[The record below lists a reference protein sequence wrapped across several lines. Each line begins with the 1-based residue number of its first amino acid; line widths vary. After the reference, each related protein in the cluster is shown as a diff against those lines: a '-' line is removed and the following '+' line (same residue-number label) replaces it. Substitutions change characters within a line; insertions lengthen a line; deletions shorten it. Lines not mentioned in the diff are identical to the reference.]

1 MKTLASEII
10 KGRRLT
16 SHDDLSFF
24 QTADLTALCEGADEI
39 RRALCGTKAD
49 LCTIINGRSG
59 RCSEDC
65 RFCAQSASHHSPCE
79 TYSFLSSRSIL
90 ENCGRV
96 HACGVDRFS
105 IVTAGRS
112 LKGADLESAVSA
124 YADMHQK
131 YPGMLLCASHGL
143 LSGDDLKRLK
153 EAGVTTYHCNLETS
167 ERFFPQ
173 ICTTHTYADKLE
185 TINLAKAAGLK
196 VCSGGI
202 LGMGEEFEDRILLAL
217 KLSELEI
224 SSIPVNFLIPI
235 PGTPLAHV
243 PPMKQP
249 DILRAAALFRY
260 LNPTA
265 FVRIAAGRNYFPGGG
280 QELFQA
286 GANAAITGDMLTT
299 TGSNTQQDRSMLENI
314 GFRLKQQQN

>member
-24 QTADLTALCEGADEI
+24 ESAGLTALCEGADEI

-65 RFCAQSASHHSPCE
+65 RFCAQSASHHSSCE
-79 TYSFLSSRSIL
+79 TYPFLKKYTFV

-96 HACGVDRFS
+96 HASGVDRFS

-112 LKGADLESAVSA
+112 LKGTDLESAVNA
-124 YADMHQK
+124 YADMHQL
-131 YPGMLLCASHGL
+131 YPDMLLCASHGL
-143 LSGDDLKRLK
+143 MNAADLKRLK

-167 ERFFPQ
+167 ERYFPQ

-185 TINLAKAAGLK
+185 TIRLARAAGLN

-202 LGMGEEFEDRILLAL
+202 LGMGEAFEDRILLAL

-224 SSIPVNFLIPI
+224 ESIPINFLIPI
-235 PGTPLAHV
+235 PGTPLDHV
-243 PPMKQP
+243 PPLKCP

-299 TGSNTQQDRSMLENI
+299 TGSNIEQDRNMLSNI
-314 GFRLKQQQN
+314 GFRLKQQL